1 MAIWFKLKFCNIRGN
16 VGSKCS
22 TRRQRCR
29 ITIFTERVRYTV
41 RQSKYKQTNPIRDGQ
56 RGSSFIQSRVVTQVV
71 VCRGRGTG
79 KEEAITESSKQS
91 RVVIQVGG
99 CGGKGTG
106 KEKAN
111 TESIIQA
118 RVVITRTLEI
128 MGNAGTLETR
138 GKQRR
143 TGNETQENTD

>member
-1 MAIWFKLKFCNIRGN
+1 MLD
-16 VGSKCS
+16 SE
-22 TRRQRCR
+22 TEMQ
-29 ITIFTERVRYTV
+29 TERVRYTV
-41 RQSKYKQTNPIRDGQ
+41 RQSKYKQTIPIRDGQ

-138 GKQRR
+138 GKQRLATR
-143 TGNETQENTD
+143 QQEHTDYIHKVMRNRCQQS